1 MHRKSKL
8 MSKAIAL
15 FLCSLVVAPIS
26 NYAFLVNS
34 YGSGNEILHENKH
47 SVINLKGIEVK
58 NSETEENITDKLTF
72 IYTDDEDPAGSFE
85 VTTVNGKVPS
95 VGLFKDEITGFS
107 HTYTVTLKEND
118 KYTMKPVHMYI
129 DADYG
134 DESFAYDLNRDEA
147 AIDFHLVTPKGNS
160 TEIIKSDVKV
170 TNSILQIKER
180 NNEIHDN
187 SLRFTLTNSKGE
199 SVTYTPG
206 VKTGKNIKPYDD
218 EIAINIYE
226 GESYTLKLEPN
237 SNYTMKDIQFSFKKT
252 DNNSF
257 PQAILIDGSGVLDEI
272 NLTKKNTK
280 EEYVREILQIKEGNS
295 AIKDTKFK
303 FTLTDSSGEKI
314 TSESGIKTDS
324 GVQLLSDEVSFKMK
338 INESYTLSLEDNEKY
353 EMDDIHFKFLKKE
366 GDKFPWMYLNNGD
379 DVLNDLHLTRK
390 PEGKNICLKDIEIVD
405 KNNKPINDNIDF
417 EVYNMRDKGYK
428 QSVKLIDGKLSG
440 INIIDGVRFK
450 IGPKDVEKYTLAKAG
465 NINTTFNFINILSN
479 GDNNFPVETD
489 FRGEVKKENIEKLVL
504 IKKTDLLGTK
514 PENKKLANVSINIKD
529 VSKNKE
535 LIVEDNINFEVLG
548 GGDKQNVSSEKGRL
562 KFNMYPGEKYNIR
575 VVPSEKNNYR
585 MDGMSIS
592 LNDKNNIIDGSGN
605 ILDSLNIYQ
614 GRYILKMRVT
624 HDGYVVKPGYNF
636 QIKGDDGS
644 VQELKNTLGWL
655 TFNGDRDVNYTISMP
670 KNPTYNMEDINF
682 VIKKYKDGYTAVLND
697 PKYKND
703 PLFTQIDLERI
714 DGAENPNQ
722 DMERVFDPNEDSQG
736 SPCNPNAGND
746 CIFANKKVTV
756 SGLKTTESK
765 EKEKFA
771 LKENIQFRLFNSTR
785 QRFEDNIVSEGG
797 AIKDFD
803 IVKGMRYIILLADS
817 DKYTMENNV
826 YMEIDNNGN
835 PYNFKVNSHIKDIV
849 VHEKNENNQKKEK
862 VGINIGVL
870 YKGKVI
876 TEPVEFELASPFE
889 TIKVNSNDGRLKT
902 ELLEDITYTVK
913 VNNNKYDVVTFPLV
927 IKDKSEYNMGK
938 YPYNHSTCELVE
950 NIDLLDKNEVK
961 MYNSSVLCPSGKTK
975 VEGMKFNNLQLA
987 VDYVDLAKYPS
998 LKGKDV
1004 LGLDINLKNPFRCEV
1019 SKLYGDFTITRKLE
1033 NGKKVK
1039 SVYFI
1044 KDGEE
1049 KQKLEFTQDGNFA
1062 KIKADSM
1069 SMYPLVIEFE
1079 KGKGVTGSGANS
1091 SGSGSSS
1098 SSSTTIIKKEEN
1110 VTTNS
1115 VFTRLQKENKVNRI
1129 AGENRKQTAVEISK
1143 KNYKK
1148 ADTVII
1154 ARADSYADA
1163 LASAPLAK
1171 SMNAPILLSDSN
1183 RLDDFIIQDIK
1194 RLGASNVVIV
1204 GGENSIDK
1212 NIEFTLSKI
1221 IENGVDRV
1229 AGENRYQTA
1238 EKIAELVNKNISKS
1252 NKAVVASGENW
1263 ADALCASAFASKNN
1277 MPIVLVNNKTSKNEI
1292 DKQMK
1297 SLGVEKVYI
1306 IGGENSINKNIEKKL
1321 PKLIERIAG
1330 KDRYETSAKI
1340 AQYGFK
1346 DSKKAFLTSGENFAD
1361 ALVIGPIAGNV
1372 DAPILLS
1379 NKDESKTA
1387 LTDNHNGLES
1397 LTIVGGKNSLK

>member
-34 YGSGNEILHENKH
+34 YGSENEILHENKH
-47 SVINLKGIEVK
+47 SVINLKGIGVK
-58 NSETEENITDKLTF
+58 NPETDENVTDKLTF
-72 IYTDDEDPAGSFE
+72 IYTDDEDPGGSFE

-95 VGLFKDEITGFS
+95 VALFKDEITGFS
-107 HTYTVTLKEND
+107 HTYTVTLKKND

-134 DESFAYDLNRDEA
+134 EESFAYDLDRDEA
-147 AIDFHLVTPKGNS
+147 AIDFYRVTPKENS
-160 TEIIKSDVKV
+160 TDVIKSDVKV
-170 TNSILQIKER
+170 
-180 NNEIHDN
+180 
-187 SLRFTLTNSKGE
+187 
-199 SVTYTPG
+199 
-206 VKTGKNIKPYDD
+206 
-218 EIAINIYE
+218 
-226 GESYTLKLEPN
+226 
-237 SNYTMKDIQFSFKKT
+237 
-252 DNNSF
+252 
-257 PQAILIDGSGVLDEI
+257 
-272 NLTKKNTK
+272 NTK

-295 AIKDTKFK
+295 TIKDTKFK

-314 TSESGIKTDS
+314 TSESGMKTDS
-324 GVQLLSDEVSFKMK
+324 GMQLLSDEVSFKMK

-390 PEGKNICLKDIEIVD
+390 PDGKRICLKDIEIVD

-428 QSVKLIDGKLSG
+428 QSVKLIDGKLTG

-465 NINTTFNFINILSN
+465 NINNTFNFINILSN
-479 GDNNFPVETD
+479 GNNNFPVETD

-504 IKKTDLLGTK
+504 IKKSDLLGTK

-529 VSKNKE
+529 ISKNKE

-655 TFNGDRDVNYTISMP
+655 TFNGDKDVNYTISMP

-756 SGLKTTESK
+756 SGLKTVESK
-765 EKEKFA
+765 EKEKFT
-771 LKENIQFRLFNSTR
+771 LKEYIQFRLFNSTR

-797 AIKDFD
+797 IIKNFD
-803 IVKGMRYIILLADS
+803 IVKGMRYIISLADS

-835 PYNFKVNSHIKDIV
+835 PYNFKVNSPIKDIV

-862 VGINIGVL
+862 VAINIGVL
-870 YKGKVI
+870 YKGKVT

-913 VNNNKYDVVTFPLV
+913 VNNNKYDVVAFPLV

-950 NIDLLDKNEVK
+950 NIDLLDKNEAK

-1091 SGSGSSS
+1091 SGGGGSS
-1098 SSSTTIIKKEEN
+1098 SSSTTITKKEEN

-1183 RLDDFIIQDIK
+1183 RLDDFIIQEIK

-1212 NIEFTLSKI
+1212 NIESTLSKI

-1252 NKAVVASGENW
+1252 NEAVVASGENW

-1297 SLGVEKVYI
+1297 NLGVKKVYI

-1346 DSKKAFLTSGENFAD
+1346 DSKKAFLASGENFAD
-1361 ALVIGPIAGNV
+1361 ALVIGPVAGNV

-1387 LTDNHNGLES
+1387 LTDNHNSLES
-1397 LTIVGGKNSLK
+1397 LTIIGGKNSLK